1 MNKTPT
7 PHNSA
12 KKGEIAK
19 EVLLAGD
26 PMRVKFIV
34 ENLLED
40 YELVNNVRGVQ
51 GYTGKYK
58 GATVSIMAHGMG
70 NPSMG
75 IYSHELFNFY
85 GVNKIVR
92 IGTIGALQEDI
103 EVRNILISTKT
114 YTNTNYDNFYIKN
127 GGAGFIEGSKS
138 LVKVAEKLAKKMKLK
153 TFVGATLCSDTF
165 YTDQNELQ
173 IAKENNLI
181 GVEMECAALYLNAK
195 KAKKQ
200 ALTICT
206 ISDNVITGAN
216 MSSDEREKVLLDMAK
231 LALEVLLNVL

>member
-1 MNKTPT
+1 MDKTPT

-34 ENLLED
+34 EKLLED
-40 YELVNNVRGVQ
+40 AVLVNNVRGVQ

-75 IYSHELFNFY
+75 IYAHELFNFY
-85 GVNKIVR
+85 GVEKIVR
-92 IGTIGALQEDI
+92 IGTIGAMQEDI
-103 EVRNILISTKT
+103 NVRDILISTKT

-127 GGAGFIEGSKS
+127 GGAGFIEGSRS
-138 LVKVAEKLAKKMKLK
+138 LAKVAEKIAKKMKLK
-153 TFVGATLCSDTF
+153 AHIGATLCSDTF
-165 YTDQNELQ
+165 YSDENELE
-173 IAKENNLI
+173 IAKQNNLI
-181 GVEMECAALYLNAK
+181 GVEMECAGLYLSAK

-200 ALTICT
+200 ALAICT

-216 MSSDEREKVLLDMAK
+216 MSAEERESGVLDMAR
-231 LALEVLLNVL
+231 LALEVMLHV

>member
-26 PMRVKFIV
+26 PMRVKYIV

-40 YELVNNVRGVQ
+40 YVLVNNIRGVQ

-75 IYSHELFNFY
+75 IYAHELFNFY
-85 GVNKIVR
+85 GVEKIVR
-92 IGTIGALQEDI
+92 IGTIGAMQEDI
-103 EVRNILISTKT
+103 NVKDILISTKT

-138 LVKVAEKLAKKMKLK
+138 LAKVAEKIAKKMKLK
-153 TFVGATLCSDTF
+153 TYIGATLCSDTF
-165 YTDQNELQ
+165 YAEENELE

-200 ALTICT
+200 ALAICT
-206 ISDNVITGAN
+206 ISDNVITGEN
-216 MSSDEREKVLLDMAK
+216 MPAEEREKGLLDMAK
-231 LALEVLLNVL
+231 LALEVMLNV

>member
-34 ENLLED
+34 EKLLED
-40 YELVNNVRGVQ
+40 AVLVNNVRGVQ

-75 IYSHELFNFY
+75 IYAHELFNFY
-85 GVNKIVR
+85 GVEKIVR
-92 IGTIGALQEDI
+92 IGTIGAMQEDI
-103 EVRNILISTKT
+103 NVRDILISTKT

-138 LVKVAEKLAKKMKLK
+138 LAKVAEKIAKKMKLK
-153 TFVGATLCSDTF
+153 THIGATLCSDTF
-165 YTDQNELQ
+165 YSDENELE
-173 IAKENNLI
+173 IAKQNNLI
-181 GVEMECAALYLNAK
+181 GVEMECAGLYLCAK

-200 ALTICT
+200 ALAICT
-206 ISDNVITGAN
+206 ISDNVITGEN
-216 MSSDEREKVLLDMAK
+216 MPAEEREKGVLDMAR
-231 LALEVLLNVL
+231 LALEVMLNV